1 MTVETNPTTRR
12 SSPWWA
18 RWQQTGLRFRFL
30 AGIAFITL
38 LATLVVGATVA
49 ISIGNITFF
58 VIDQFN
64 QTSRSEATQ
73 QLNNLVASE
82 SRNFEAFLQNITADL
97 SIAASYVADLLDK
110 QESLGLAAGTYW
122 DAMEEMELLSEGQ
135 WGNRSPNDPGSVLA
149 PSSFALTK
157 ETAATLNSTIYLD
170 LIIPDLLAKN
180 PELLAIFYVSNRG
193 ATQYYPNVDLAN
205 VAGDFDARQRPYYQ
219 VYLNQPGGSVNTYW
233 SEPYVDAAL
242 GGLVETNSVPVYNAA
257 GELQGVMGADVAIS
271 TITDRVADF
280 AFGEKGYAFLLDANG
295 RFLAVTAAAAEDLGF
310 APGEIIPGSVPAKT
324 AADITTEISPILANM
339 LAGEQGVEI
348 FTRDGV
354 ERFVAYA
361 PIESVGYS
369 LAIVANGPELLA
381 NFNAAAAEV
390 SAQQRA
396 GLIRSILVLTGI
408 LAITIALSLW
418 VSNTLTS
425 PIAALTHAAERV
437 SAGDLAVQVNVERNA
452 TREVASLS
460 DTFNAMTAQVRDLV
474 GSLENQVASRTRA
487 LQVSTEVGRQLAT
500 ILDPG
505 QLVAEVV
512 NQVQAALGYYH
523 VHIYLLHEE
532 EQKLVM
538 AGGTG
543 EAGSTML
550 AREHSLRLD
559 QGLVGRTATT
569 REPVLIPDV
578 ALDAN
583 WLPNPLLPE
592 TKSETAVPILY
603 GDLLLGVLDVQHNVV
618 AGLTAED
625 VGVLQAVA
633 AQVAVAL
640 RNARLYSQAQ
650 RQADQQLIINEINR
664 QIQSAANVETVM
676 QIAAR
681 ELAEALGTPRATIEL
696 GLDSRGS
703 NGRVPGRN

>member
-1 MTVETNPTTRR
+1 MTVKTDPTTRR
-12 SSPWWA
+12 SSPWRT

-30 AGIAFITL
+30 AGIVIITL
-38 LATLVVGATVA
+38 LGTFVVGATVS
-49 ISIGNITFF
+49 ISANNTNLF
-58 VIDQFN
+58 VIEQFN
-64 QTSRSEATQ
+64 QTSRSQATQ
-73 QLNNLVASE
+73 QLSNLVTSE
-82 SRNFEAFLQNITADL
+82 SRNFEAFLQDITADL
-97 SIAASYVADLLDK
+97 SITASFVADLLDK
-110 QESLGLAAGTYW
+110 RESLGLAAGTYW

-157 ETAATLNSTIYLD
+157 ETAAILNNTIYLD
-170 LIIPDLLAKN
+170 LIIPDLLDKN

-193 ATQYYPNVDLAN
+193 VTQYYPNVDLAN

-219 VYLNQPGGSVNTYW
+219 VYLNQPGESINTYW
-233 SEPYVDAAL
+233 SEPYIDAAL

-271 TITDRVADF
+271 TITDRVAEF
-280 AFGEKGYAFLLDANG
+280 AFGETGYAFLLDASG
-295 RFLAVTAAAAEDLGF
+295 RFLAVTEAAAEDLGF
-310 APGEIIPGSVPAKT
+310 VTGDLVPGGVPAKT
-324 AADITTEISPILANM
+324 ATDVTTEISPILANM
-339 LAGEQGVEI
+339 LAGERGVET

-354 ERFVAYA
+354 EQFVAYA

-369 LAIVANGPELLA
+369 LAIVANGSELLT
-381 NFNAAAAEV
+381 NFDAAAAEV

-396 GLIRSILVLTGI
+396 GWIRSIFILVGI

-418 VSNTLTS
+418 VSNTLTN
-425 PIAALTHAAERV
+425 PIAALTHAAEQV
-437 SAGDLAVQVNVERNA
+437 STGDLDVQVQVERDA
-452 TREVASLS
+452 SREVTSLS
-460 DTFNAMTAQVRDLV
+460 EAFNAMTAQIRGLV
-474 GSLENQVASRTRA
+474 GSLESQVASRTRA

-523 VHIYLLHEE
+523 VHIYLFHEE

-543 EAGSTML
+543 EAGTAML
-550 AREHSLRLD
+550 ARGHSLRLN

-592 TKSETAVPILY
+592 TRAETAVPILY

-618 AGLTAED
+618 DGLSATD

-650 RQADQQLIINEINR
+650 RQAEQQLIINEINR
-664 QIQSAANVETVM
+664 QIQSAANVESVM
-676 QIAAR
+676 EIAAR
-681 ELAEALGTPRATIEL
+681 ELAAALGTPRASIEI
-696 GLDSRGS
+696 GLDSRRS
-703 NGRVPGRN
+703 NGRAPGRN